1 MEETILINTYYYKN
15 ESGEKILDTELM
27 LEEYFN
33 KVNQLINKT

>member
-1 MEETILINTYYYKN
+1 MKETILINTYYYKN
-15 ESGEKILDTELM
+15 ELGEKILDTEAM